1 MYIDGALLV
10 RRLGDFCIPVQRCAA
25 AHLRPGGAKRCAHR
39 QEVVV
44 SAQTLAFDYAE
55 TGSGPAI
62 LFLPGSFGTSTGWK
76 AVQGHL
82 GDSYRMVTTS
92 LLGYGSTPDT
102 RPNGNATMAQQVDLI
117 DRIIDRIGTTPHVVG
132 HSYGGLSAIV
142 HALTGQRR
150 PESLL
155 LVEANPLG
163 LLRAVGDM
171 EHYAMFESM
180 TRPYFADFARG
191 DAEAARHVIDFYG
204 GLGTFDSMPPKV
216 RSYVVATTAVNIRD
230 WSSGTP
236 FEPNKETLRSIA
248 IPTTVVRGG
257 NSHPAMLR
265 IAELLHNSIPAA
277 HLVTI
282 EGGSHFLPSSH
293 AAQIAALVRQQVD
306 GMPAT

>member
-1 MYIDGALLV
+1 MS
-10 RRLGDFCIPVQRCAA
+10 
-25 AHLRPGGAKRCAHR
+25 
-39 QEVVV
+39 E
-44 SAQTLAFDYAE
+44 QTLAFDYAE
-55 TGSGPAI
+55 TGSGPTI

-76 AVQGHL
+76 AVLGHL

-102 RPNGNATMAQQVDLI
+102 RPDGNATMAQQVDLI
-117 DRIIDRIGTTPHVVG
+117 DRIIDRIGTSPHVVG

-163 LLRAVGDM
+163 LLRAVGDL

-204 GLGTFDSMPPKV
+204 GLGTFDSMQPKV

-265 IAELLHNSIPAA
+265 IAELLHDSIPAA

-293 AAQIAALVRQQVD
+293 AAEIAALVRQQVD
-306 GMPAT
+306 GTPAT